1 MKKQKIKLT
10 QTERRRLES
19 LIHKGQNKVRVI
31 TRARIILLSNAGKK
45 DQEVAEALGVGLST
59 VERIRRRCV
68 KAGVEVALKEKP
80 RPGKQRLL
88 NHKQEAELVAVAC
101 SVPPLGYKRWSVRML
116 MREVVK
122 RGIVEQISFETVR
135 LTLKKTMSSR
145 GA

>member
-10 QTERRRLES
+10 QAEKRRLES
-19 LIHKGQNKVRVI
+19 LIRKGQNKARVI
-31 TRARIILLSNAGKK
+31 TRARIILLSESGKK
-45 DQEVAEALGVGLST
+45 DQEVSDALGVGLST

-68 KAGVEVALKEKP
+68 KEGVVVALQEKP

-88 NHKQEAELVAVAC
+88 NDKQEAELVAMAC
-101 SVPPLGYKRWSVRML
+101 SAPPPGYKRWSVRML

-122 RGIVEQISFETVR
+122 RDIVEQISFETVR

>member
-10 QTERRRLES
+10 QAEKRRLES
-19 LIHKGQNKVRVI
+19 LIRKGQNKVRVI
-31 TRARIILLSNAGKK
+31 TRARMILLSEDGKK
-45 DQEVAEALGVGLST
+45 DQEVADALGVGLSS

-68 KAGVEVALKEKP
+68 KEGVEVALKEKP

-88 NHKQEAELVAVAC
+88 NDKQEAELVAVAC
-101 SVPPLGYKRWSVRML
+101 SAPPPGYKRWSVRML

-145 GA
+145 GI

>member
-1 MKKQKIKLT
+1 MKKQKIKLM
-10 QTERRRLES
+10 QAERHRLES
-19 LIHKGQNKVRVI
+19 LLRKGQNKARVI
-31 TRARIILLSNAGKK
+31 TRARIILLSESGRK
-45 DQEVAEALGVGLST
+45 DQEVADTLGVGLST

-68 KAGVEVALKEKP
+68 KEGVEVALQEKP

-88 NHKQEAELVAVAC
+88 NDKQEAELVTVAC
-101 SVPPLGYKRWSVRML
+101 STPPPGYKRWSVRLL

>member
-1 MKKQKIKLT
+1 MKKQKIKLM
-10 QTERRRLES
+10 QAERHRLES
-19 LIHKGQNKVRVI
+19 LLRKGQNKARVI
-31 TRARIILLSNAGKK
+31 TRARIILLSESGRK
-45 DQEVAEALGVGLST
+45 DQEVADRLGVGLST

-68 KAGVEVALKEKP
+68 KEGVEVALQEKP

-88 NHKQEAELVAVAC
+88 NDKQEAELVTVAC
-101 SVPPLGYKRWSVRML
+101 STPPPGYKRWSVRLL